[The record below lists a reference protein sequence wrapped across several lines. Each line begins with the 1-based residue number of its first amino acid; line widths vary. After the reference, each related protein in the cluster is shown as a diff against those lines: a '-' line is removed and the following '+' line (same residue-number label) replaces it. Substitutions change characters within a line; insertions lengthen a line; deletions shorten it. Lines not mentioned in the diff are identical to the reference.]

1 MCEHVAV
8 NEEQAMTELKA
19 AARVHQRAQK
29 RAEEAHARLVE
40 VMREAS
46 DAGVRQV
53 DIVRETGYT
62 REHVRRL
69 LKG

>member
-1 MCEHVAV
+1 
-8 NEEQAMTELKA
+8 MTELKT
-19 AARVHQRAQK
+19 AARAHQRAQK
-29 RAEEAHARLVE
+29 RAEEAHAKLVE
-40 VMREAS
+40 VMRSAS
-46 DAGVRQV
+46 AAGVRQI

>member
-1 MCEHVAV
+1 
-8 NEEQAMTELKA
+8 MTELKA
-19 AARVHQRAQK
+19 AARTFRRAQE
-29 RAEEAHARLVE
+29 RADAAHARMVE
-40 VMREAS
+40 AMRAAAETGA
-46 DAGVRQV
+46 RQV